1 MSKNLVIIAD
11 DEAATRDVLAE
22 IVEQEGL
29 QALGFENGKSALE
42 ALHDHAD
49 EVMLVISDIKMPV
62 MNGIEFIRQARK
74 SFPETPFVIA
84 SGYGTKNDIITTLK
98 LGALDYL
105 EKPFRIKDV
114 REIIQKI
121 KQVLY
126 ETQQKIEL
134 YHYLEGK
141 KICFKITNDIKLVH
155 ALVNE
160 LIQEIKK
167 IGGKALQPELTGIRM
182 ALHEALVNA
191 IEHGNLE
198 LSSSLKETPHY
209 LEEME
214 KRITESPYADRQV
227 LVETTITPT
236 SFTCKITDEGPGF
249 DWRSLPDPRDPENLF
264 KPHGRGIILM
274 ANYFDRMT
282 FNEQGNSIKME
293 KNLIPEETTP

>member
-1 MSKNLVIIAD
+1 MSKNLVIIAY
-11 DEAATRDVLAE
+11 DEATTRDVLAE

-62 MNGIEFIRQARK
+62 MNGIEFIREARK

-236 SFTCKITDEGPGF
+236 SFTCEITDEGPGF

>member
-1 MSKNLVIIAD
+1 
-11 DEAATRDVLAE
+11 
-22 IVEQEGL
+22 
-29 QALGFENGKSALE
+29 
-42 ALHDHAD
+42 
-49 EVMLVISDIKMPV
+49 MPV
-62 MNGIEFIRQARK
+62 MNGIEFIRKARK
-74 SFPETPFVIA
+74 SFPETPFIIA

-121 KQVLY
+121 KQVMH

-134 YHYLEGK
+134 YHYLEDK

-167 IGGKALQPELTGIRM
+167 IGGKDLQSELTGIRM

-209 LEEME
+209 LEVLE

-227 LVETTITPT
+227 LVAATVTPN
-236 SFTCKITDEGPGF
+236 SFTCQITDEGPGF

-274 ANYFDRMT
+274 ANYFDQLT
-282 FNEQGNSIKME
+282 FNEQGNSITMV
-293 KNLIPEETTP
+293 KNLAPEETTP